1 VAWYRVLA
9 KICRQ
14 QAVGLNHQDAKMTNF
29 IIGFVFGIVVATVG
43 FTGVARV
50 LDHGVQTIQNQSK
63 ELVH

>member
-1 VAWYRVLA
+1 
-9 KICRQ
+9 
-14 QAVGLNHQDAKMTNF
+14 MTNF